1 MNNKDNQKQDKNTSK
16 NQEQIENLKDRL
28 EEMEHNWKRALADY
42 KNLQRRTIKEK
53 EEAVKFSN
61 FVLVSELIPVF
72 DNLQMV
78 QKHIEDGGLKMVT
91 EQLWGV
97 LEKTGIKKIDALG
110 KKFNENTMEAVET
123 EEGEKGKVLEVLQN
137 GYKFKERLLKPA
149 KVIVGTEKG
158 EKSPENE
165 KENEQSKN

>member
-1 MNNKDNQKQDKNTSK
+1 MNNKDSQKQDKNTSK

>member
-91 EQLWGV
+91 EQLWEV

-110 KKFNENTMEAVET
+110 EKFDENTMEAIET
-123 EEGEKGKVLEVLQN
+123 AEGERGKVLEVLQN